1 MPFIATY
8 SGLNSNSSPKSP
20 WADIIP
26 YVSVDNNRTWT
37 SSKISKEESVSLNG
51 QLTLSGFNALG
62 SSPTTYGY
70 ASSPSPIEGL
80 TFASGY
86 IKIIKDAFSRSYGEL
101 IIANSENEKIVS
113 GIYYVD
119 SIQFDSQNYIG
130 IIDYSVSLSR
140 INELTYS
147 GLNPSE
153 TISASEDGNG
163 IINITH
169 NISAE
174 GVGFAFNG
182 NNPVAFDSVKTFVQ
196 NSTGAARIK
205 SLSFDSGYLP
215 TGSGASGVYFSG
227 GNSSNLILVSQTE
240 SINRIENK
248 YAIEEIFK
256 IDNIY
261 NGEYGTKRFSVDFNS
276 GITDEYSVVNVTCN
290 IQGAKDKA
298 FSGVTGMLD
307 NITGQM
313 YNAAT
318 GIFGSTTELCPI
330 PIAFN
335 IDTTRIIT
343 GHLDGTNILGVDGSS
358 SITVNCSFDNS
369 LNGTFFD
376 YDISFSS
383 DEQSNTTS
391 LDINGVIKGRGLHTA
406 QKFVDASG
414 HLFTTLLS
422 NQPDVKTMLFNKAV
436 SGFNASAPTANTNL
450 CFGVIGER
458 GGQSFGFV
466 KDKGQSSI
474 DMNTNKGEITLS
486 ASFSDEAAVS
496 GYDNF
501 SWSTSAEVGMPLL
514 VAKPSYKVNGFSL
527 VQDIGVNQKT
537 SYTFDGSFEF
547 ATGSQGGIQILSE
560 SSQPHTGI
568 LRKMVEA
575 ETIPLSEVSNNI
587 DGDVGVV
594 LENYNKSFD
603 FVSGSNSNS
612 SDYLGSGFNVNLST
626 PKQPLIIYSTYTVK

>member
-1 MPFIATY
+1 MSFTATY
-8 SGLNSNSSPKSP
+8 SGLNSNSAPKSP

-26 YVSVDNNRTWT
+26 YISVDKNRTWT
-37 SSKISKEESVSLNG
+37 SSKISTEETISLNG

-62 SSPTTYGY
+62 SSPATYGY
-70 ASSPSPIEGL
+70 SSSPIVGL
-80 TFASGY
+80 SFTSGY
-86 IKIIKDAFSRSYGEL
+86 IQVFRDAFSRSYGEL
-101 IIANSENEKIVS
+101 LVKNAGNNKVVS

-130 IIDYSVSLSR
+130 VINYSVNLAR
-140 INELTYS
+140 INETTYS

-153 TISASEDGNG
+153 TLSFSEDGNG
-163 IINITH
+163 IVNITH
-169 NISAE
+169 SISAE
-174 GVGFAFNG
+174 GVGPAFNG
-182 NNPVAFDSVKTFVQ
+182 NNSIAFDSVKTFVQ
-196 NSTGAARIK
+196 NSTGTARIK
-205 SLSFDSGYLP
+205 SLSFDSGFVP
-215 TGSGASGVYFSG
+215 TGSGASGVYVSG

-240 SINRIENK
+240 SINRMANK
-248 YAIEEIFK
+248 YSIDEVFK

-276 GITDEYSVVNVTCN
+276 GIADEYNVVSVTCN
-290 IQGAKDKA
+290 IQGAKDKE
-298 FSGVTGMLD
+298 FSGVTGMLS

-318 GIFGSTTELCPI
+318 GIYGSTTELCPI

-343 GHLDGTNILGVDGSS
+343 GYADGTNINGVNGSS
-358 SITVNCSFDNS
+358 SIIVNCSFDNS

-383 DEQSNTTS
+383 DEQSNITS

-406 QKFVDASG
+406 QKFYDASG
-414 HLFTTLLS
+414 YLFNTLLT
-422 NQPDVKTMLFNKAV
+422 NQADVGTMLFNKAV

-458 GGQSFGFV
+458 SGQSFGFI
-466 KDKGQSSI
+466 KEKGQSNV

-496 GYDNF
+496 GYNNF

-514 VAKPSYKVNGFSL
+514 VPKPSYKVNGFNL
-527 VQDIGVNQKT
+527 IQDIGVNQKT
-537 SYTFDGSFEF
+537 TYTFDGSFEF
-547 ATGSQGGIQILSE
+547 TTGSQGGIPILSA
-560 SSQPHTGI
+560 SSRPHTG
-568 LRKMVEA
+568 LLKKMVEA
-575 ETIPLSEVSNNI
+575 EGIASTEVSNQQEGNI
-587 DGDVGVV
+587 GVV
-594 LENYNKSFD
+594 LENYNKNFD

-612 SDYLGSGFNVNLST
+612 NDYLGSGFNVNLST
-626 PKQPLIIYSTYTVK
+626 PIQPLIVYSTYKVK

>member
-1 MPFIATY
+1 M
-8 SGLNSNSSPKSP
+8 
-20 WADIIP
+20 
-26 YVSVDNNRTWT
+26 
-37 SSKISKEESVSLNG
+37 
-51 QLTLSGFNALG
+51 
-62 SSPTTYGY
+62 
-70 ASSPSPIEGL
+70 
-80 TFASGY
+80 
-86 IKIIKDAFSRSYGEL
+86 
-101 IIANSENEKIVS
+101 
-113 GIYYVD
+113 
-119 SIQFDSQNYIG
+119 
-130 IIDYSVSLSR
+130 
-140 INELTYS
+140 
-147 GLNPSE
+147 
-153 TISASEDGNG
+153 
-163 IINITH
+163 
-169 NISAE
+169 
-174 GVGFAFNG
+174 
-182 NNPVAFDSVKTFVQ
+182 Q

-290 IQGAKDKA
+290 IQGAKDKE

-391 LDINGVIKGRGLHTA
+391 LDINGVIKGRG
-406 QKFVDASG
+406 VDIKEGPEDRDWA
-414 HLFTTLLS
+414 TY
-422 NQPDVKTMLFNKAV
+422 VK
-436 SGFNASAPTANTNL
+436 
-450 CFGVIGER
+450 
-458 GGQSFGFV
+458 
-466 KDKGQSSI
+466 
-474 DMNTNKGEITLS
+474 
-486 ASFSDEAAVS
+486 
-496 GYDNF
+496 
-501 SWSTSAEVGMPLL
+501 
-514 VAKPSYKVNGFSL
+514 SL
-527 VQDIGVNQKT
+527 VNDIRINGLGD
-537 SYTFDGSFEF
+537 YTTFSEDDFIADYEEYIGGKIDIDEDLDLGHEDDEPHMSHSSSF
-547 ATGSQGGIQILSE
+547 
-560 SSQPHTGI
+560 
-568 LRKMVEA
+568 LRK
-575 ETIPLSEVSNNI
+575 I
-587 DGDVGVV
+587 
-594 LENYNKSFD
+594 
-603 FVSGSNSNS
+603 
-612 SDYLGSGFNVNLST
+612 
-626 PKQPLIIYSTYTVK
+626 

>member
-1 MPFIATY
+1 MSFTATY
-8 SGLNSNSSPKSP
+8 SGLNSNSAPKSP

-26 YVSVDNNRTWT
+26 YISVDKNRTWT
-37 SSKISKEESVSLNG
+37 SSKISTEETISLNG

-62 SSPTTYGY
+62 SSPATYGY
-70 ASSPSPIEGL
+70 SSSPIVGL
-80 TFASGY
+80 SFTSGY
-86 IKIIKDAFSRSYGEL
+86 IQVFRDAFSRSYGEL
-101 IIANSENEKIVS
+101 LVKNAGNNKVVS

-130 IIDYSVSLSR
+130 VINYSVNLAR
-140 INELTYS
+140 INETTYS

-153 TISASEDGNG
+153 TLSFSEDGNG
-163 IINITH
+163 IVNITH
-169 NISAE
+169 SISAE
-174 GVGFAFNG
+174 GVGPAFNG
-182 NNPVAFDSVKTFVQ
+182 NNSIAFDSVKTFVQ
-196 NSTGAARIK
+196 NSTGTARIK
-205 SLSFDSGYLP
+205 SLSFDSGFVP
-215 TGSGASGVYFSG
+215 TGSGASGVYVSG
-227 GNSSNLILVSQTE
+227 GNSSNLTLVSQTE
-240 SINRIENK
+240 SINRMANK
-248 YAIEEIFK
+248 YSIDEVFK

-276 GITDEYSVVNVTCN
+276 GIADEYNVVSVTCN
-290 IQGAKDKA
+290 IQGAKDKE
-298 FSGVTGMLD
+298 FSGVTGMLS

-318 GIFGSTTELCPI
+318 GIYGSTTELCPI

-343 GHLDGTNILGVDGSS
+343 GYADGTNINGVNGSS
-358 SITVNCSFDNS
+358 SIIVNCSFDNS

-383 DEQSNTTS
+383 DEQSNITS

-406 QKFVDASG
+406 QKFYDASG
-414 HLFTTLLS
+414 YLFNTLLT
-422 NQPDVKTMLFNKAV
+422 NQADVGTMLFNKAV

-458 GGQSFGFV
+458 GGQSFGFI
-466 KDKGQSSI
+466 KEKGQSNV

-496 GYDNF
+496 GYNNF

-514 VAKPSYKVNGFSL
+514 VPKPSYKVNGFNL
-527 VQDIGVNQKT
+527 IQDIGVNQKT
-537 SYTFDGSFEF
+537 TYTFDGSFEF
-547 ATGSQGGIQILSE
+547 TTGSQGGIPILSA
-560 SSQPHTGI
+560 SSRPHTG
-568 LRKMVEA
+568 LLKKMVEA
-575 ETIPLSEVSNNI
+575 EGIASTEVSNQQEGNI
-587 DGDVGVV
+587 GVV
-594 LENYNKSFD
+594 LENYNKNFD

-612 SDYLGSGFNVNLST
+612 NDYLGSGFNVNLST
-626 PKQPLIIYSTYTVK
+626 PIQPLIVYSTYKVK

>member
-1 MPFIATY
+1 MSFTATY
-8 SGLNSNSSPKSP
+8 SGLNSNSAPKSP

-26 YVSVDNNRTWT
+26 YISVDKNRTWT
-37 SSKISKEESVSLNG
+37 SSKISTEETISLNG

-62 SSPTTYGY
+62 SSPATYGY
-70 ASSPSPIEGL
+70 SSSPIVGL
-80 TFASGY
+80 SFTSGY
-86 IKIIKDAFSRSYGEL
+86 IQVFRDAFSRSYGEL
-101 IIANSENEKIVS
+101 LVKNAGNNKVVS

-130 IIDYSVSLSR
+130 VINYSVNLAR
-140 INELTYS
+140 INETTYS

-153 TISASEDGNG
+153 TLSFSEDGNG
-163 IINITH
+163 IVNITH
-169 NISAE
+169 SISAE
-174 GVGFAFNG
+174 GVGPAFNG
-182 NNPVAFDSVKTFVQ
+182 NNSIAFDSVKTFVQ
-196 NSTGAARIK
+196 NSTGTARIK
-205 SLSFDSGYLP
+205 SLSFDSGFVP
-215 TGSGASGVYFSG
+215 TGSGASGVYVSG

-240 SINRIENK
+240 SINRMANK
-248 YAIEEIFK
+248 YSIDEVFK

-276 GITDEYSVVNVTCN
+276 GIADEYNVVSVTCN
-290 IQGAKDKA
+290 IQGAKDKE
-298 FSGVTGMLD
+298 FSGVTGMLS

-318 GIFGSTTELCPI
+318 GIYGSTTELCPI

-343 GHLDGTNILGVDGSS
+343 GYADGTNINGVNGSS
-358 SITVNCSFDNS
+358 SIIVNCSFDNS

-383 DEQSNTTS
+383 DEQSNITS

-406 QKFVDASG
+406 QKFYDASG
-414 HLFTTLLS
+414 YLFNTLLT
-422 NQPDVKTMLFNKAV
+422 NQADVGTMLFNKAV

-458 GGQSFGFV
+458 GGQSFGFI
-466 KDKGQSSI
+466 KEKGQSNV

-496 GYDNF
+496 GYNNF

-514 VAKPSYKVNGFSL
+514 VPKPSYKVNGFNL
-527 VQDIGVNQKT
+527 IQDIGVNQKT
-537 SYTFDGSFEF
+537 TYTFDGSFEF
-547 ATGSQGGIQILSE
+547 TTGSQGGIPILSA
-560 SSQPHTGI
+560 SSRPHTG
-568 LRKMVEA
+568 LLKKMVEA
-575 ETIPLSEVSNNI
+575 EGIASTEVSNQQEGNI
-587 DGDVGVV
+587 GVV
-594 LENYNKSFD
+594 LENYNKNFD

-612 SDYLGSGFNVNLST
+612 NDYLGSGFNVNLST
-626 PKQPLIIYSTYTVK
+626 PIQPLIVYSTYKVK

>member
-1 MPFIATY
+1 MSFTATY
-8 SGLNSNSSPKSP
+8 SGLNSNSAPKSP

-26 YVSVDNNRTWT
+26 YISVDKNRTWT
-37 SSKISKEESVSLNG
+37 SSKISTEETISLNG

-62 SSPTTYGY
+62 SSPATYGY
-70 ASSPSPIEGL
+70 SSSPIVGL
-80 TFASGY
+80 SFTSGY
-86 IKIIKDAFSRSYGEL
+86 IQVFRDAFSRSYGEL
-101 IIANSENEKIVS
+101 LVKNAGNNKVVS

-130 IIDYSVSLSR
+130 VINYSVNLAR
-140 INELTYS
+140 INETTYS

-153 TISASEDGNG
+153 TLSFSEDGNG
-163 IINITH
+163 IVNITH
-169 NISAE
+169 SISAE
-174 GVGFAFNG
+174 GVGPAFNG
-182 NNPVAFDSVKTFVQ
+182 NNSIAFDSVKTFVQ
-196 NSTGAARIK
+196 NSTGTARIK
-205 SLSFDSGYLP
+205 SLSFDSGFVP
-215 TGSGASGVYFSG
+215 TGSGASGVYVSG

-240 SINRIENK
+240 SINRMANK
-248 YAIEEIFK
+248 YSIDEVFK

-276 GITDEYSVVNVTCN
+276 GIADEYNVVSVTCN
-290 IQGAKDKA
+290 IQGAKDKE
-298 FSGVTGMLD
+298 FSGVTGMLS

-318 GIFGSTTELCPI
+318 GIYGSTTELCPI

-343 GHLDGTNILGVDGSS
+343 GYADGTNINGVNGSS
-358 SITVNCSFDNS
+358 SIIVNCSFDNS

-383 DEQSNTTS
+383 DEQSNITS

-406 QKFVDASG
+406 QKFYDASG
-414 HLFTTLLS
+414 YLFNTLLT
-422 NQPDVKTMLFNKAV
+422 NQADVGTMLFNKAV

-450 CFGVIGER
+450 CFGVIGEKS
-458 GGQSFGFV
+458 GQSFGFI
-466 KDKGQSSI
+466 KEKGQSNV

-496 GYDNF
+496 GYNNF

-514 VAKPSYKVNGFSL
+514 VPKPSYKVNGFNL
-527 VQDIGVNQKT
+527 IQDIGVNQKT
-537 SYTFDGSFEF
+537 TYTFDGSFEF
-547 ATGSQGGIQILSE
+547 TTGSQGGIPILSA
-560 SSQPHTGI
+560 SSRPHTG
-568 LRKMVEA
+568 LLKKMVEA
-575 ETIPLSEVSNNI
+575 EGIASTEVSNQQEGNI
-587 DGDVGVV
+587 GVV
-594 LENYNKSFD
+594 LENYNKNFD

-612 SDYLGSGFNVNLST
+612 NDYLGSGFNVNLST
-626 PKQPLIIYSTYTVK
+626 PIQPLIVYSTYKVK

>member
-1 MPFIATY
+1 MSFTATY
-8 SGLNSNSSPKSP
+8 SGLNSNSEPKSP

-26 YVSVDNNRTWT
+26 YISVDKNRTWT
-37 SSKISKEESVSLNG
+37 SSKISTEETISLNG

-62 SSPTTYGY
+62 SSPATYGY
-70 ASSPSPIEGL
+70 SSSPIVGL
-80 TFASGY
+80 SFTSGY
-86 IKIIKDAFSRSYGEL
+86 IQVFRDAFSRSYGEL
-101 IIANSENEKIVS
+101 LVKNAGNNKVVS

-130 IIDYSVSLSR
+130 VINYSVNLAR
-140 INELTYS
+140 INETTYS

-153 TISASEDGNG
+153 TLSFSEDGNG
-163 IINITH
+163 IVNITH
-169 NISAE
+169 SISAE
-174 GVGFAFNG
+174 GVGPAFNG
-182 NNPVAFDSVKTFVQ
+182 NNSIAFDSVKTFVQ
-196 NSTGAARIK
+196 NSTGTARIK
-205 SLSFDSGYLP
+205 SLSFDSGFVP
-215 TGSGASGVYFSG
+215 TGSGASGVYVSG

-240 SINRIENK
+240 SINRMANK
-248 YAIEEIFK
+248 YSIDEVFK

-514 VAKPSYKVNGFSL
+514 VAKPSYKVNGFNL

-626 PKQPLIIYSTYTVK
+626 PIQPLKVYSTYTVK